1 MIKKWYEVSCDYC
14 GKTIQ
19 HYPRKRPSADEL
31 RKDGAVPT
39 RTKQFCSYE
48 CFADWQHDRQEKQYL
63 NLRQHGKIHNERGW
77 MVVYPI
83 VDGCSQEA
91 LFEGTKEQ
99 CKRYVSIMKE
109 KDPKADFIVVP
120 L

>member
-1 MIKKWYEVSCDYC
+1 
-14 GKTIQ
+14 
-19 HYPRKRPSADEL
+19 
-31 RKDGAVPT
+31 
-39 RTKQFCSYE
+39 
-48 CFADWQHDRQEKQYL
+48 
-63 NLRQHGKIHNERGW
+63 

-91 LFEGTKEQ
+91 LFEGTKEE
-99 CKRYVSIMKE
+99 CKTYVSIMKE

>member
-1 MIKKWYEVSCDYC
+1 MIKKWYEVCCDYC

-19 HYPRKRPSADEL
+19 HYPRKRPSDDEL

-48 CFADWQHDRQEKQYL
+48 CYTNWQQLNDWLTEER
-63 NLRQHGKIHNERGW
+63 RRRGW

-91 LFEGTKEQ
+91 LFEGTKEE
-99 CKRYVSIMKE
+99 CKTYVSIMKE